1 MMMKKNIKNPKLY
14 AQNIRASFQKFLG
27 FYQHNTVLGSE
38 KEKMRK
44 LMVNKAKEV
53 IKSPDKKIVETFA
66 GNKSNQT
73 RLRLVRL
80 FNKEKEIEKEGK
92 IIKEKFKRLLE
103 E

>member
-1 MMMKKNIKNPKLY
+1 MNKKIKNQKRY

-27 FYQHNTVLGSE
+27 FYEHNTVLGME

-44 LMVNKAKEV
+44 RMVQEAKKL
-53 IKSPDKKIVETFA
+53 IKYSDNKIVDSFA
-66 GNKSNQT
+66 GNKENRA

-92 IIKEKFKRLLE
+92 KIKQKFKKLLKI
-103 E
+103 